1 MCFVLAS
8 SLRFTRR
15 FHRTLACAAMVSLF
29 VTATQCSAWS
39 QEPAEP
45 KPAKAAPKP
54 ANPAFVQIKD
64 DPALPRV
71 LLLGDSIS
79 IGYTVA
85 VREKLKG
92 IANVHRPAT
101 NCASSKH
108 GVAGIDKWLG
118 DKPWDV
124 IHFNFGLHDLKFVRD
139 SETIVPLGTEGAHHQ
154 IELDAYRANLTKI
167 IERLKQT
174 GATLVWCNTTPV
186 PDGANGRRPEDV
198 EPYNRV
204 ALEIAKSH
212 GVMVNDL
219 NAYAS
224 ERLTKIQLPK
234 DVHFTADGSK
244 QLAEH
249 VAQVI
254 QSALKSRSAQ

>member
-1 MCFVLAS
+1 MFV
-8 SLRFTRR
+8 F
-15 FHRTLACAAMVSLF
+15 AAFVTLF
-29 VTATQCSAWS
+29 VTATQSSVWS
-39 QEPAEP
+39 QETVKP
-45 KPAKAAPKP
+45 KPAKASAKP
-54 ANPAFVQIKD
+54 ANPAFAQIKD

-85 VREKLKG
+85 VREQLKG

-167 IERLKQT
+167 VERLKQT

-186 PDGANGRRPEDV
+186 PEGANGRRPEDV
-198 EPYNRV
+198 EPYNLA
-204 ALEIAKSH
+204 ALEVAKEH
-212 GVMVNDL
+212 GLIVDDL
-219 NAYAS
+219 NAFAS
-224 ERLTKIQLPK
+224 ERLATIQLPK
-234 DVHFTADGSK
+234 DVHFSASGSK
-244 QLAEH
+244 ELAEH
-249 VAQVI
+249 VATVI
-254 QSALKSRSAQ
+254 QSALKTRDAK